1 MISTLID
8 RIRNLFRPS
17 TSEQN
22 LAYIERVFDLR
33 IRDKQLVDLVGVHRS
48 SAKQENNE
56 RLEFLGDAVL
66 DLIISEHLYEQR
78 PRADEGHLTRLRSK
92 MVNRS
97 FLTDL
102 ALQLKMHEEYEF
114 QKQKDLATELIVGNA
129 FEALV
134 GAIYLDRGYEIT
146 RDRILGLL
154 RDRVRLEELEER
166 LNDPKSRLL
175 QWSQLERRKLE
186 FRSEDI
192 GSSEDLRFRSTIVLD
207 GDEVAIGWGRNKKN
221 AEMDA
226 ARSYLDKVDKE
237 VKDG

>member
-8 RIRNLFRPS
+8 WIRNLFRPS

-78 PRADEGHLTRLRSK
+78 PRADEGHLTR
-92 MVNRS
+92 
-97 FLTDL
+97 
-102 ALQLKMHEEYEF
+102 
-114 QKQKDLATELIVGNA
+114 
-129 FEALV
+129 